1 MRAGHRIGW
10 VVVDLPRR
18 MEAMFSHVYL
28 RDPDG
33 NKLGARYR
41 VPA

>member
-1 MRAGHRIGW
+1 
-10 VVVDLPRR
+10 